1 MKTFT
6 KTKVHEGI
14 RKVLEEKGIKKTT
27 EVQEKTIPLLLTHD
41 GDFVCR
47 SATGTGKTYAFG
59 IPLLQRIK
67 GDEKHIQALIIVPTR
82 ELCEQMGKEMQA
94 LSANIED
101 VHVAAIYGGISLKS
115 QTKDLTPDTQVL
127 IATPGRLMDLIERK
141 LVDLSAL
148 QYCILDEADK
158 MLLTGFKADIDKI
171 LTNVKSEYVTWLF
184 SATMPEEVKEII
196 SARLVKNLKQVEI
209 GDADQTSAGISHE
222 YLELV
227 PEQKLNVLL
236 HYLEKYSGN
245 RSIVFCRTKSGV
257 QKLFKQL
264 SANKF
269 KSGAIHGDL
278 PQGLRNKIMDQF
290 KAGSIDIL
298 LATDVASRGVDVNDV
313 SHVIQYHIPD
323 TRDSYLHRS
332 GRTSRAGKT
341 GTAITFVFEEEKKK
355 LLEIQSELNFEL
367 TQIPL
372 PSAQDQLINRAVLWA
387 RKVAKEKPVPAE
399 LMPQIHRDEFRAEIE
414 HLSTEELS
422 EKLMAVYLRD
432 SQG

>member
-184 SATMPEEVKEII
+184 SATMPEKVKEII

>member
-6 KTKVHEGI
+6 KTKVHECI
-14 RKVLEEKGIKKTT
+14 RKILEEKGIKKTT
-27 EVQEKTIPLLLTHD
+27 EVQEVTIPILLTHD

-67 GDEKHIQALIIVPTR
+67 GDKKHIQALIIVPTR

-94 LSANIED
+94 LAAYMKD

-141 LVDLSAL
+141 MVDLSAL

-171 LTNVKSEYVTWLF
+171 LVNVKSEYVTWLF
-184 SATMPEEVKEII
+184 SATMSAEVQEII
-196 SARLVKNLKQVEI
+196 ETRLIKNRKQVEI
-209 GDADQTSAGISHE
+209 GDANQTSEGISHE
-222 YLELV
+222 YLELI

-257 QKLFKQL
+257 QKLYKQL

-278 PQGLRNKIMDQF
+278 PQGLRNKVMEQF

-298 LATDVASRGVDVNDV
+298 LATDVASRGVDVDDI
-313 SHVIQYHIPD
+313 SHVIQYHLPE

-372 PSAQDQLINRAVLWA
+372 PSAQDQLINRAILWA
-387 RKVAKEKPVPAE
+387 RKVAKEKPVPPE
-399 LMPQIHRDEFRAEIE
+399 LVPQIHRDEFRAEIE

>member
-196 SARLVKNLKQVEI
+196 STRLVKNLKQVEI

>member
-67 GDEKHIQALIIVPTR
+67 GDEKHIQALIVVPTR

-115 QTKDLTPDTQVL
+115 QTKDLTSDTQVL

-196 SARLVKNLKQVEI
+196 STRLVKNLKQVEI

>member
-27 EVQEKTIPLLLTHD
+27 EVQEVTIPILLTHD

-67 GDEKHIQALIIVPTR
+67 GDKKHIQALIIVPTR
-82 ELCEQMGKEMQA
+82 ELCEQMGKEVQA
-94 LSANIED
+94 LSAYMED

-141 LVDLSAL
+141 MVDLSAL

-171 LTNVKSEYVTWLF
+171 LVNVKSEYVTWLF
-184 SATMPEEVKEII
+184 SATMSAEVQEII
-196 SARLVKNLKQVEI
+196 ETRLIKNRKQVEI
-209 GDADQTSAGISHE
+209 GDANQTSEGISHE
-222 YLELV
+222 YLELI

-257 QKLFKQL
+257 QNLYKQL

-278 PQGLRNKIMDQF
+278 PQGLRNKVMEQF

-298 LATDVASRGVDVNDV
+298 LATDVASRGVDVDDI
-313 SHVIQYHIPD
+313 SHVIQYHLPE

-372 PSAQDQLINRAVLWA
+372 PSAQDQLINRAILWA
-387 RKVAKEKPVPAE
+387 RKVAKEKPVPPE
-399 LMPQIHRDEFRAEIE
+399 LVPQIHRDEFRAEIE

>member
-101 VHVAAIYGGISLKS
+101 VHVAGIYGGISLKS

>member
-148 QYCILDEADK
+148 QYCILDESDK

>member
-27 EVQEKTIPLLLTHD
+27 EVQEVTIPILLTHD

-67 GDEKHIQALIIVPTR
+67 GDKKHIQALIIVPTR
-82 ELCEQMGKEMQA
+82 ELCEQMGKEVQA
-94 LSANIED
+94 LSAYMED

-141 LVDLSAL
+141 MVDLSAL

-171 LTNVKSEYVTWLF
+171 LVNVKSEYVTWLF
-184 SATMPEEVKEII
+184 SATMSAEVQEII
-196 SARLVKNLKQVEI
+196 ETRLIKNRKQVEI
-209 GDADQTSAGISHE
+209 GDANQTSEGISHE
-222 YLELV
+222 YLELI

-257 QKLFKQL
+257 QKLYKQL

-278 PQGLRNKIMDQF
+278 PQGLRNKVMDQF

-298 LATDVASRGVDVNDV
+298 LATDVASRGVDVDDI
-313 SHVIQYHIPD
+313 SHVIQYHLPE

-372 PSAQDQLINRAVLWA
+372 PSAQDQLINRAILWA
-387 RKVAKEKPVPAE
+387 RKVAKEKPTLVQDVVQKE
-399 LMPQIHRDEFRAEIE
+399 VRAEIE

>member
-127 IATPGRLMDLIERK
+127 IATPGRFMDLIERK

>member
-141 LVDLSAL
+141 IVDLSAL

>member
-6 KTKVHEGI
+6 KTKVHECI
-14 RKVLEEKGIKKTT
+14 RKILEEKGIKKTT
-27 EVQEKTIPLLLTHD
+27 EVQEVTIPILLTHD

-67 GDEKHIQALIIVPTR
+67 GDKKHIQALIIVPTR
-82 ELCEQMGKEMQA
+82 ELCEQMGKEVQA
-94 LSANIED
+94 LSAYMED

-141 LVDLSAL
+141 MVDLSAL

-171 LTNVKSEYVTWLF
+171 LVNVKSEYVTWLF
-184 SATMPEEVKEII
+184 SATMSAEVQEII
-196 SARLVKNLKQVEI
+196 ETRLIKNRKQVEI
-209 GDADQTSAGISHE
+209 GDANQTSEGISHE
-222 YLELV
+222 YLELI

-257 QKLFKQL
+257 QKLYKQL

-278 PQGLRNKIMDQF
+278 PQGLRNKVMEQF

-298 LATDVASRGVDVNDV
+298 LATDVASRGVDVDDI
-313 SHVIQYHIPD
+313 SHVIQYHLPE

-372 PSAQDQLINRAVLWA
+372 PSAQDQLINRAILWA
-387 RKVAKEKPVPAE
+387 RKVAKEKPVPPE
-399 LMPQIHRDEFRAEIE
+399 LVPQIHRDEFRAEIE